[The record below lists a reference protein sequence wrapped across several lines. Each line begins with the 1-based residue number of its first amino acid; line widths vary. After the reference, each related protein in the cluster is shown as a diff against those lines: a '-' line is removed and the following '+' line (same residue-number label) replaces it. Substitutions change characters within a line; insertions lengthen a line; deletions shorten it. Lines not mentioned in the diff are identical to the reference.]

1 MNKIKDLETIKE
13 IKQGLDHILK
23 TRTTKEA
30 AEWVNANYKE
40 KYLDEFC
47 RFCCFEQSKTTIK
60 LNLGHLR
67 ELFREYKTN
76 KEVDFPKDMPKSRKL
91 LKYLR
96 DKADKEE
103 VEE

>member
-1 MNKIKDLETIKE
+1 MAMPTEASIYCSKCAIYNISPDNCFCDDCLQE
-13 IKQGLDHILK
+13 I
-23 TRTTKEA
+23 
-30 AEWVNANYKE
+30 KE

-76 KEVDFPKDMPKSRKL
+76 KE
-91 LKYLR
+91 
-96 DKADKEE
+96 E
-103 VEE
+103 VGE